1 MYKQIFHFLKPYK
14 KETILAIVFLVLETV
29 LEITVPFLM
38 NFILQNNLGI
48 NYGPDNIITNVN
60 YPIVYSVGGAMIVCA
75 ILAFIFGIVGSKF
88 TAIAGRGLG
97 FELRKNEFKKIQSFS
112 FKNLDNYRVDSLITR
127 LTSDITII
135 QDWFCQSFR
144 ASLRSPTLLIFS
156 LLLAFIIS
164 PYLGIIFLIAIPLL
178 AALLIILIKIARPK
192 FSKMQSIVDNLNRV
206 TQESIIAIKTIKSY
220 VKEDYEVEK
229 FQEVNSKLQITSSSA
244 FSTISLNMP
253 SIQLITYATI
263 IALLSFGAS
272 FFSKGLIQD
281 VSEIST
287 FLSYIIQLL
296 SALLMLS
303 NVFMLTNRANAS
315 LVRVIEVIN
324 TNNDIVDGKS
334 NKEIESG
341 DIEFNNVYFKYNEKA
356 TKYVLSDINYHI
368 KSGSTIGIFGE
379 TGSGKTSFINLIE
392 RFYDVSEGELLI
404 DNLNI
409 KDYKISEIHD
419 KIGICFQNP
428 TLFSGSILDN
438 LRRENKDATM
448 EEIIEACKIT
458 CCYDFIVNNLSNGF
472 DTQMS
477 QDGINVS
484 GGQRQRIC
492 LARALLKKP
501 KILILDDSFSA
512 LDYITETK
520 IKENLRKLKN
530 ITIIIIS
537 QKINSIKDADDIV
550 VLKEGKILNH
560 GNHNYL
566 IQNNEIYSNT
576 YRIQNEGVLNEK

>member
-14 KETILAIVFLVLETV
+14 KETILAIVFLVLETI

-60 YPIVYSVGGAMIVCA
+60 YPIVYSVGGAMIICA

-156 LLLAFIIS
+156 LVLAFIIS

-287 FLSYIIQLL
+287 FLSYIMQLL

-438 LRRENKDATM
+438 LRWGNKDATM

-512 LDYITETK
+512 LDYITETI

>member
-287 FLSYIIQLL
+287 FLSYIMQLL

>member
-14 KETILAIVFLVLETV
+14 KETILAIVFLVLETI

-287 FLSYIIQLL
+287 FLSYIMQLL

-438 LRRENKDATM
+438 LRWGNKDATM

-576 YRIQNEGVLNEK
+576 YRIQNEGALNEK

>member
-14 KETILAIVFLVLETV
+14 KETILAIVFLVLETI

-60 YPIVYSVGGAMIVCA
+60 YPIVYSVGGAMIICA

-156 LLLAFIIS
+156 LVLAFIIS
-164 PYLGIIFLIAIPLL
+164 PYLGIILLIAIPLL

-206 TQESIIAIKTIKSY
+206 THESIIAIKTIKSY

-287 FLSYIIQLL
+287 FLSYIMQLL

-409 KDYKISEIHD
+409 KDYKISEIHV

-438 LRRENKDATM
+438 LRWGNKDATM

>member
-287 FLSYIIQLL
+287 FLSYIMQLL

-438 LRRENKDATM
+438 LRWGNKDATM

-566 IQNNEIYSNT
+566 IQNNEIYLNT

>member
-14 KETILAIVFLVLETV
+14 KETILAIVFLVLETI

-287 FLSYIIQLL
+287 FLSYIMQLL

-438 LRRENKDATM
+438 LRWGNKDATM

>member
-14 KETILAIVFLVLETV
+14 KETILAIVFLVLETI

-60 YPIVYSVGGAMIVCA
+60 YPIVYSVGGAMIICA

-156 LLLAFIIS
+156 LVLAFIIS

-287 FLSYIIQLL
+287 FLSYIMQLL

-438 LRRENKDATM
+438 LRWGNKDATM

>member
-287 FLSYIIQLL
+287 FLSYIMQLL

-419 KIGICFQNP
+419 KIGICLQNP

>member
-14 KETILAIVFLVLETV
+14 KEAILAIVFLVLETI

-38 NFILQNNLGI
+38 NFILQNNSGI
-48 NYGPDNIITNVN
+48 NYGSDNIITNVN
-60 YPIVYSVGGAMIVCA
+60 YPIVYSVGVAMIICA
-75 ILAFIFGIVGSKF
+75 ILAFIFGIIGSKF

-97 FELRKNEFKKIQSFS
+97 AELRKNEFKKIQSFS
-112 FKNLDNYRVDSLITR
+112 SKNLDNYRVDSLITR

-156 LLLAFIIS
+156 LILAFIIS
-164 PYLGIIFLIAIPLL
+164 PYLGIIFLVAVPLL
-178 AALLIILIKIARPK
+178 ATLLIIIIKIARPK
-192 FSKMQSIVDNLNRV
+192 FSKMQIIVDNLNRV

-229 FQEVNSKLQITSSSA
+229 FQDVNSKLVETSSSA
-244 FSTISLNMP
+244 FSTISLNIP

-287 FLSYIIQLL
+287 FLSYIMQLL

-303 NVFMLTNRANAS
+303 NVFMLTNRSNAS
-315 LVRVIEVIN
+315 LLRVIEVIK
-324 TNNDIVDGKS
+324 TNSDLVDGNS
-334 NKEIESG
+334 NKEITPG
-341 DIEFNNVYFKYNEKA
+341 DIIFNNVYFKYNEKA
-356 TKYVLSDINYHI
+356 SKYVLSDINYQI
-368 KSGSTIGIFGE
+368 KSGSLIGIFGE

-392 RFYDVSEGELLI
+392 RFYDVSKGELLI

-409 KDYKISEIHD
+409 KEYKINEIHD
-419 KIGICFQNP
+419 KIGLCFQNP
-428 TLFSGSILDN
+428 TLFSGTILDN
-438 LRRENKDATM
+438 LKWGNKDATK
-448 EEIIEACKIT
+448 EEIIKACKIT

-472 DTQMS
+472 DTQIS
-477 QDGINVS
+477 QDGINIS

-492 LARALLKKP
+492 LARALLKNP

-520 IKENLRKLKN
+520 IKENLRKLKD

-566 IQNNEIYSNT
+566 IQNNEIYSKT

>member
-14 KETILAIVFLVLETV
+14 KETILAIVFLVLETI

-287 FLSYIIQLL
+287 FLSYIMQLL

-315 LVRVIEVIN
+315 LVRVIEVLN

-334 NKEIESG
+334 NKKIELG

-438 LRRENKDATM
+438 LRWGNKDATM

>member
-287 FLSYIIQLL
+287 FLSYIMQLL

-438 LRRENKDATM
+438 LRWGNKDATM

>member
-14 KETILAIVFLVLETV
+14 KETILAIVFLVLETI

-144 ASLRSPTLLIFS
+144 VSLRSPTLLIFS
-156 LLLAFIIS
+156 LVLAFIIS

-287 FLSYIIQLL
+287 FLSYIMQLL

-438 LRRENKDATM
+438 LRWGNKDATM

-492 LARALLKKP
+492 LARALLKKA

>member
-14 KETILAIVFLVLETV
+14 KETILAIVFLVLETI

-287 FLSYIIQLL
+287 FLSYIMQLL

-576 YRIQNEGVLNEK
+576 YRIQNEGVLNEE

>member
-14 KETILAIVFLVLETV
+14 KETILAILFLVLETI

-48 NYGPDNIITNVN
+48 NYGSDNIITNVN

-75 ILAFIFGIVGSKF
+75 ILAFIFGIFGSKF

-97 FELRKNEFKKIQSFS
+97 AELRKNEFKKIQNFS

-156 LLLAFIIS
+156 LVLAFIIS
-164 PYLGIIFLIAIPLL
+164 PYLGIIFLVAVPLL
-178 AALLIILIKIARPK
+178 ATLLIILIKIARPK
-192 FSKMQSIVDNLNRV
+192 FSKMQSIIDNLNRV

-229 FQEVNSKLQITSSSA
+229 FQEVNSKLITTSSSA

-263 IALLSFGAS
+263 IALLGFGAS

-287 FLSYIIQLL
+287 FLSYIMQLL
-296 SALLMLS
+296 AALLMLS
-303 NVFMLTNRANAS
+303 NVFMLTNRASAS
-315 LVRVIEVIN
+315 LIRVIEVIN
-324 TNNDIVDGKS
+324 TNSDIIDGNS
-334 NKEIESG
+334 NKEITLG
-341 DIEFNNVYFKYNEKA
+341 DITFNNVYFKYNEKA
-356 TKYVLSDINYHI
+356 SKYVLSDINYQI
-368 KSGSTIGIFGE
+368 KNGSFVGIFGE

-392 RFYDVSEGELLI
+392 RFYDVSKGELII

-409 KDYKISEIHD
+409 KDYKINEIHD

-438 LRRENKDATM
+438 LRWGNKDATM

-458 CCYDFIVNNLSNGF
+458 CCYDFIINNLSNGF
-472 DTQMS
+472 DTQIS
-477 QDGINVS
+477 QDGINIS

-492 LARALLKKP
+492 LARALLKNP

-550 VLKEGKILNH
+550 VLKEGRILNH

-566 IQNNEIYSNT
+566 MQNNEIYSNT

>member
-14 KETILAIVFLVLETV
+14 KETILAIVFLVLETI

-263 IALLSFGAS
+263 IALLSFGVS

-287 FLSYIIQLL
+287 FLSYIMQLL

-303 NVFMLTNRANAS
+303 NVFMLTNKANAS

-438 LRRENKDATM
+438 LRWGNKDATM

>member
-14 KETILAIVFLVLETV
+14 KETILAILFLVLETI

-48 NYGPDNIITNVN
+48 NYGSDNIITNVN

-97 FELRKNEFKKIQSFS
+97 AELRKNEFKKIQNFS

-156 LLLAFIIS
+156 LVLAFIIS
-164 PYLGIIFLIAIPLL
+164 PYLGIIFLVAVPLL
-178 AALLIILIKIARPK
+178 ATLLIILIKIARPK
-192 FSKMQSIVDNLNRV
+192 FSKMQSIIDNLNHV

-229 FQEVNSKLQITSSSA
+229 FQEVNSKLITTSSSA

-263 IALLSFGAS
+263 IALLGFGAS

-287 FLSYIIQLL
+287 FLSYIMQLL
-296 SALLMLS
+296 AALLMLS

-315 LVRVIEVIN
+315 LIRVIEVIN
-324 TNNDIVDGKS
+324 TNSDIIDGNS
-334 NKEIESG
+334 NKEITSG
-341 DIEFNNVYFKYNEKA
+341 DITFNNVYFKYNEKA
-356 TKYVLSDINYHI
+356 SKYVLSDINYQI
-368 KSGSTIGIFGE
+368 KNGSFVGIFGE

-392 RFYDVSEGELLI
+392 RFYDVSKGELII

-409 KDYKISEIHD
+409 KDYKINEIHD

-438 LRRENKDATM
+438 LRWGNKDATM

-458 CCYDFIVNNLSNGF
+458 CCYDFIINNLSNGF
-472 DTQMS
+472 DTQIS
-477 QDGINVS
+477 QDGINIS

-492 LARALLKKP
+492 LARALLKNP
-501 KILILDDSFSA
+501 KILILDDSFST

-530 ITIIIIS
+530 ITIIIFS

-550 VLKEGKILNH
+550 VLKEGRILNH

-566 IQNNEIYSNT
+566 MQNNEIYSNT